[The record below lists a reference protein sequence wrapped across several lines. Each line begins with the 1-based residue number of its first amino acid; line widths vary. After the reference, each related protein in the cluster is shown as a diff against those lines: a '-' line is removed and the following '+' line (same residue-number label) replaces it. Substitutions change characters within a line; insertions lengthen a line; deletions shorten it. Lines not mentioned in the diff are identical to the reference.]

1 MNPIDQPSRPQVQI
15 NRLTMLVAKLK
26 QQRDKYKEENKA
38 LKITVKA
45 MKSKSKKVL

>member
-15 NRLTMLVAKLK
+15 NRMTLLVAKLK

-38 LKITVKA
+38 LKITLKA
-45 MKSKSKKVL
+45 MKKKK